1 MTKAI
6 PMNGRMVRT
15 TFAVIE
21 LLSVVRYINSRI
33 ANIMLVTVI
42 FNVLYSFIM
51 LPMLFSR
58 TKIPNMK
65 YTYIRLN

>member
-42 FNVLYSFIM
+42 FSVLYSFIPNRS
-51 LPMLFSR
+51 LDFKAILFYCR
-58 TKIPNMK
+58 AG
-65 YTYIRLN
+65 